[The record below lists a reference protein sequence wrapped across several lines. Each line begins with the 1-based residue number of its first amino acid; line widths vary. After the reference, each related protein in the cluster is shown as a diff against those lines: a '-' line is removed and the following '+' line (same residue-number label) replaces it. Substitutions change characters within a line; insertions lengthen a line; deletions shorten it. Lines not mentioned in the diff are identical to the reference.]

1 MRIVRTVSFLTL
13 FCLVGVGFITGQDK
27 AGSGKAKGTLPANW
41 NKLGLTDEQK
51 SKVYDIQ
58 AKYRGKIDDLK
69 KQIADLQEKEQ
80 KEALGVLTEAQ
91 KTRLKEILANKAGVG
106 GDKQ

>member
-1 MRIVRTVSFLTL
+1 MRVVRTVSFVTI
-13 FCLVGVGFITGQDK
+13 FCLCVGLLAGQDK
-27 AGSGKAKGTLPANW
+27 AGAGKSKGMLPANW
-41 NKLGLTDEQK
+41 NKLGLTDDQK
-51 SKVYDIQ
+51 AKVYDIQ

-80 KEALGVLTEAQ
+80 KEALGVLTDAQ

-106 GDKQ
+106 VDKK